1 MNGNEGLRAKGVD
14 GVFSN
19 KLIGFL
25 HPRVYKSTG
34 FLISESLFAHIV
46 WGMRGEQNKDKNYV
60 LCKIM

>member
-46 WGMRGEQNKDKNYV
+46 
-60 LCKIM
+60 